1 MKYILSVV
9 ALSVSL
15 ISTSALAQD
24 SHITGEPHIQEV
36 STVTEK
42 NIKLEQRGMEVI
54 RDIQYS
60 RLSLF
65 SGDTSTASKLIKK
78 ANDLLGS
85 EYKTWESIIR
95 KDKKAPQKNDV
106 YVIINS
112 QLTLAEDFTAT
123 PEKQKA
129 IDEANKKLDKGDK
142 KGAIEKL
149 QLAGINISET
159 QWLMPLKQ
167 TQQKVRSAQI
177 LMAEGKYYE
186 ANLALKGAEDG
197 IIMDTVSFH

>member
-95 KDKKAPQKNDV
+95 KDKKAPQKDDV

-167 TQQKVRSAQI
+167 TQQKVKSAQS

>member
-1 MKYILSVV
+1 MV

-95 KDKKAPQKNDV
+95 KDKKAPQKDDV

>member
-95 KDKKAPQKNDV
+95 KDKKAPQKDDV

-186 ANLALKGAEDG
+186 ANLALKGAED
-197 IIMDTVSFH
+197 

>member
-95 KDKKAPQKNDV
+95 KDKKAPQKDDV

>member
-95 KDKKAPQKNDV
+95 KDKKAPQKDDV

-197 IIMDTVSFH
+197 IIMDTVS

>member
-42 NIKLEQRGMEVI
+42 NIKLEQRGMDVI

-95 KDKKAPQKNDV
+95 KDKKAPQKDDV